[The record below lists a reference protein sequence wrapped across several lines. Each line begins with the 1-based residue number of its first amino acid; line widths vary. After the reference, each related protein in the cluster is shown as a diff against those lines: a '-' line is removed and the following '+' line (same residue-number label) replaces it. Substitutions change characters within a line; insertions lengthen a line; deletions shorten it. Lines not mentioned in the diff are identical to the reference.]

1 MENPWKDI
9 ELTGDWLMKIKKE
22 VQPDLV
28 HLHTYSL
35 GNLEW
40 NVPVIMTFHSSVLSR
55 WEAVHHELAPDNWN
69 IYRKNTS
76 KGIQAATFI
85 IASNFSMLNDAEKYY
100 GTFRNKRVIYNGRD
114 RRLYKTSKKEKFVF
128 SMGRIQDEALNIN
141 LILKAASAI
150 KYPVFIAGD
159 KSSVKEKGLPANV
172 HFTGPLSQEE
182 MIVWLS
188 KAAVFALPALYDPFG
203 YAFLEAA
210 FSSCALIGGNI
221 QSLKEIWGD
230 SMIYAD
236 TRRADLLANMINK
249 LMTDENRLESY
260 GSKALQQAISKYT
273 LQTMV
278 HEYADLYHGLSEYG
292 RKIKTVKSMR
302 TL

>member
-1 MENPWKDI
+1 
-9 ELTGDWLMKIKKE
+9 MKIHKE
-22 VQPDLV
+22 IQPDLV

-35 GNLEW
+35 GNLDW
-40 NVPVIMTFHSSVLSR
+40 NVPVIMSVHSGLLGW
-55 WEAVHHELAPDNWN
+55 WEAVHHESAPDNWN
-69 IYRKNTS
+69 TYRKNTS

-85 IASNFSMLNDAEKYY
+85 IAPSFGMLNEAEKFY
-100 GTFRNKRVIYNGRD
+100 GPFRNKRVIYNGRD
-114 RRLYKTSKKEKFVF
+114 RRLFKTSKKEKIVF
-128 SMGRIQDEALNIN
+128 SIGNILNEAKNIN
-141 LILKAASAI
+141 LLLKAASAI

-172 HFTGPLSQEE
+172 HFTGPLSQEDLT
-182 MIVWLS
+182 VWLS
-188 KAAVFALPALYDPFG
+188 KAAIYALPVLYEPFG
-203 YAFLEAA
+203 YTFLEAA

-236 TRRADLLANMINK
+236 TRRADLLANTINK
-249 LMTDENRLESY
+249 LMVDDNRLEAS
-260 GSKALQQAISKYT
+260 GNKALKQASSKYT

-278 HEYADLYHGLSEYG
+278 HEYADLYHGLAEYG
-292 RKIKTVKSMR
+292 KKIKTVKYMR